1 MSPSTT
7 IPRPRLAPIII
18 ITGGDHDDTSDR
30 AAGDYAQG
38 QRTRRDQPAMPGD
51 FATGMRAAARPT
63 AAGDFATGTRTSP
76 TPARAGG
83 DIAAGL
89 RMQSV
94 GVLCYHTPT
103 SEPGSLPL
111 AA

>member
-1 MSPSTT
+1 MSPSAT
-7 IPRPRLAPIII
+7 IRHPRLAPIII
-18 ITGGDHDDTSDR
+18 ITRGDHDDTSDR

-38 QRTRRDQPAMPGD
+38 QRTRRAHPTLSGD

-83 DIAAGL
+83 DIAVGL
-89 RMQSV
+89 RMESV
-94 GVLCYHTPT
+94 GVLCYHTPL
-103 SEPGSLPL
+103 SKPGSLPL